1 MSGSESPILEQKQ
14 NPSGQSSLPLE
25 SEGKS
30 QFVSVSDRIPN
41 SKVSKSGASDG
52 EESYTVFS
60 DNAQNKNNEQ
70 MINSNDP
77 PADAE
82 TETFQQNEGPA
93 QAPRVDLKGQQCEVP
108 QFGASAYF
116 ENKRKDKNGE
126 PTASQN
132 DPKMN
137 RDLHP
142 RKDPPAEAR
151 PAPAKP
157 VPQQEARSKVSQ
169 FGTWEGAGEAGHTQS
184 FENVRKNNK
193 NGRTVTPEPSNA
205 PQLNRDVNNTPTK
218 EGRPKVPQF
227 GAWKEGDNDG
237 VYTAYFEN
245 ARKYKAGPVLD
256 PVEPQLNRDVN
267 NRAQSPTARTKYKAD
282 DYQLRKA
289 GERRAV
295 LWAKSGN
302 LRSQT
307 SSLDCKGESNELVNW
322 ARIPLLN
329 EGMLAERA
337 GALARADDPHVYGG
351 SISLTTGKMGG
362 NGNDVDQF
370 GITSRVLPVS
380 RARSK
385 TAYRKEIKL
394 LQRNQGAKKSQVS
407 ITNAGMI
414 LNNDTPESYHLPT
427 HHSNK
432 KGSCFPWFG
441 RRGVKS
447 FSFLKQ

>member
-227 GAWKEGDNDG
+227 GA
-237 VYTAYFEN
+237 
-245 ARKYKAGPVLD
+245 
-256 PVEPQLNRDVN
+256 
-267 NRAQSPTARTKYKAD
+267 
-282 DYQLRKA
+282 
-289 GERRAV
+289 V

-307 SSLDCKGESNELVNW
+307 KSSLDCKGESNELVNW

>member
-169 FGTWEGAGEAGHTQS
+169 FGAWEGAGEAGHTQS

-205 PQLNRDVNNTPTK
+205 PQLNRDVNNPPTK

-227 GAWKEGDNDG
+227 GA
-237 VYTAYFEN
+237 
-245 ARKYKAGPVLD
+245 
-256 PVEPQLNRDVN
+256 
-267 NRAQSPTARTKYKAD
+267 
-282 DYQLRKA
+282 
-289 GERRAV
+289 V
-295 LWAKSGN
+295 LWAKSEISW
-302 LRSQT
+302 SQT
-307 SSLDCKGESNELVNW
+307 QSSLDCKGESNELVNW

-427 HHSNK
+427 HHSNQEEK

>member
-1 MSGSESPILEQKQ
+1 MAGSESPILEQKQ

-142 RKDPPAEAR
+142 RKDPSAEAR

-169 FGTWEGAGEAGHTQS
+169 FGAWEGAGEAGHTQS

-205 PQLNRDVNNTPTK
+205 PQLNRDVNNPPTK

-227 GAWKEGDNDG
+227 GA
-237 VYTAYFEN
+237 
-245 ARKYKAGPVLD
+245 
-256 PVEPQLNRDVN
+256 
-267 NRAQSPTARTKYKAD
+267 
-282 DYQLRKA
+282 
-289 GERRAV
+289 V
-295 LWAKSGN
+295 LWAKSEISW
-302 LRSQT
+302 SQT

-427 HHSNK
+427 HHSNQEEK

>member
-227 GAWKEGDNDG
+227 GA
-237 VYTAYFEN
+237 
-245 ARKYKAGPVLD
+245 
-256 PVEPQLNRDVN
+256 
-267 NRAQSPTARTKYKAD
+267 
-282 DYQLRKA
+282 
-289 GERRAV
+289 V